1 MVILGAERAQSLR
14 RELEAAR
21 AAGHLRN
28 RLESFPSTAW
38 ARWSIRAA
46 FAAPFLVIASVAADP
61 SVSTITVNQTA
72 VDHVSTLAWDR
83 ADVAWITQLYPPLGT
98 VLVRLIPGG
107 AAGLALVGALVAG
120 VLLQLL
126 LEVMVQRRFEWW
138 KSAVFLVAI
147 GANPLFAY
155 TATGNLEA
163 FLSIAFFGIGTIN
176 MVRFVSSGNTKAGF
190 ESGILFMLAALA
202 DASGLVLVVAA
213 AVTAPLLSVARRS
226 ESGARW
232 SNVLI
237 VLFPTIAVFAA
248 VMFLQLL
255 FGRSPWSV
263 FENAVHFDP
272 ALGALVPHLF
282 TTLDGVLILA
292 PVASGSALAL
302 LSRRPGS
309 ILIAVFVFVALVLGY
324 VFGLIPVNSAGNV
337 FLVMTMM
344 GIAVIPAARTVRASV
359 LITVVGGVQVLI
371 AWTAALN
378 RPVTHSR
385 MTAIGHALGWR

>member
-1 MVILGAERAQSLR
+1 MVTLGAERVHSLR
-14 RELEAAR
+14 RELQAAR
-21 AAGHLRN
+21 EAGHLRT
-28 RLESFPSTAW
+28 RLEPFPSTAR

-46 FAAPFLVIASVAADP
+46 FAAPFLAIAMISAAP
-61 SVSTITVNQTA
+61 TVSSITVNQTT

-83 ADVAWITQLYPPLGT
+83 ADVAWISQLYPPLGT

-107 AAGLALVGALVAG
+107 TAGLAVVGALVAG

-155 TATGNLEA
+155 TATGNFEA
-163 FLSIAFFGIGTIN
+163 FLSIAFFGIGAIN

-190 ESGILFMLAALA
+190 EAGILFMLAALA

-213 AVTAPLLSVARRS
+213 AITAPLLSVARRA

-237 VLFPTIAVFAA
+237 VLFPTIAVIGA

-255 FGRSPWSV
+255 FGRDPLSV
-263 FENAVHFDP
+263 FENAVHYDP
-272 ALGALVPHLF
+272 ALLTMVPHLF
-282 TTLDGVLILA
+282 TSLDGVLILA
-292 PVASGSALAL
+292 PVVSGSALAL

-309 ILIAVFVFVALVLGY
+309 ILIAVFVFAALVFGY
-324 VFGLIPVNSAGNV
+324 VFGLIPENSAGNV
-337 FLVMTMM
+337 FLIMTMM

-359 LITVVGGVQVLI
+359 LITVVGAAQVVI
-371 AWTAALN
+371 AWTAAVN
-378 RPVTHSR
+378 RPITLSW
-385 MTAIGHALGWR
+385 MSAIAHALGWR